1 MKVSS
6 SILLL
11 VVLLAL
17 TVSCSHE
24 TTFTLSSTYAIK
36 VPVAQ
41 NKDVMERMI
50 DCAITGKCEGVCAME
65 FLPSGE
71 IFFVRAG
78 TRVMT
83 TGGLSFSSARKIRV
97 LEGEYSGKEGWVYDR
112 MLYAAPSNVPYQRA
126 FASLY
131 RYR

>member
-1 MKVSS
+1 MKALS
-6 SILLL
+6 SILLF
-11 VVLLAL
+11 VVLVAL
-17 TVSCSHE
+17 TVSCSHD
-24 TTFTLSSTYAIK
+24 TTFTLSSAQGIK

-41 NKDVMERMI
+41 DKAVMERMI
-50 DCAITGKCEGVCAME
+50 DCAIVGKCEGVCTME
-65 FLPSGE
+65 LLPGGE
-71 IFFVRAG
+71 VFFVRAG

-97 LEGEYSGKEGWVYDR
+97 LEGECSGKEGWVYDR

-131 RYR
+131 RDR